1 MKAEIVEPEKVSR
14 RVADELD
21 KRLEEITGLIKI
33 WHHFYMILTYVF
45 ETSGEI
51 PVEKEREFQKI
62 KTIVAEKHS
71 SFMKVID
78 RDLHVG
84 QNILNL
90 VKRVISLEEFRRLS
104 RLEVNKIL
112 LEWHEANILLHETMG
127 ALEYR
132 SSDIAH
138 HDAKVQR
145 RDTAP
150 TAQQRLT
157 RVTEWKYFNLVVTF
171 VVLLV
176 LGGVCYNYWDVISVH
191 PIYTNYVGRVVNE
204 VIGIFQPSK

>member
-1 MKAEIVEPEKVSR
+1 MAEETEKR
-14 RVADELD
+14 FED
-21 KRLEEITGLIKI
+21 ITGLIKI

-45 ETSGEI
+45 ETSGDI
-51 PVEKEREFQKI
+51 PAEKEREFQKI
-62 KTIVAEKHS
+62 KTIVAEKHT

-112 LEWHEANILLHETMG
+112 LEWHEANLLLHETLG

-132 SSDIAH
+132 ESEIGR

-145 RDTAP
+145 RETSP
-150 TAQQRLT
+150 TAQQRLS
-157 RVTEWKYFNLVVTF
+157 VLTESKYFNVLVAV

-176 LGGVCYNYWDVISVH
+176 VGGICYKYWDVISVH
-191 PIYTNYVGRVVNE
+191 PIYTNYIEKVVNE
-204 VIGIFQPSK
+204 VIGIFRPSG